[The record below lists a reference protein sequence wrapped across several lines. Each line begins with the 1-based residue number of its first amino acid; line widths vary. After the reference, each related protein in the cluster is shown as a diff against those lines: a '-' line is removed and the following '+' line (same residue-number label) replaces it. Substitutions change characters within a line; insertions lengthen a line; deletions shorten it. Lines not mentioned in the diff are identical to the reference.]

1 MKQFIVDNM
10 LIKKCLLSDVEEL
23 AQLNKQL
30 IEDEKSDN
38 TMDIEELKARMHG
51 FLENDYDAYFF
62 MEENKIIGYAL
73 VRHTSNPMYLRQFY
87 IDRNFRRQGK
97 GRAALKVLLKELKTD
112 TIDIE
117 VLSWNEAAIKFW
129 ESCGFVERSR
139 YMRLEKSEKIMV
151 SACLLGQKCKYNGGD
166 NYSEKVIDYV
176 KGHKVI
182 PVCPELEGGL
192 PVPRKPCEIVQGLVM
207 DKDGACKDKQFRC
220 GAEICLKKALD
231 EKVSIAILQSRSPS
245 CGVNQIYDGS
255 FSGKLIEG
263 RGIFASLLSDSGIKV
278 LDAEDIE

>member
-1 MKQFIVDNM
+1 MKQFIADNM
-10 LIKKCLLSDVEEL
+10 LIKKCSLSDVEEL

-38 TMDIEELKARMHG
+38 TMNIEELKARMHG

-73 VRHTSNPMYLRQFY
+73 ARHTSNPMYLRQFY

-129 ESCGFVERSR
+129 ESCGFIERSR

-176 KGHKVI
+176 KDHETI

-207 DKDGACKDKQFRC
+207 DKDGTCKEQEFR
-220 GAEICLKKALD
+220 
-231 EKVSIAILQSRSPS
+231 R
-245 CGVNQIYDGS
+245 
-255 FSGKLIEG
+255 G
-263 RGIFASLLSDSGIKV
+263 RY
-278 LDAEDIE
+278 